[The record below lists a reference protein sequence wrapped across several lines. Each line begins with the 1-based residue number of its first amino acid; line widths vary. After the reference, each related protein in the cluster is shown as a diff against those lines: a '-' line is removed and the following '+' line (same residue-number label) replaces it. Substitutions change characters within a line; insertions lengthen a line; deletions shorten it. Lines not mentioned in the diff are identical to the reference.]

1 MNIDSKLYLGHLK
14 FIYCFILYSNMV
26 IAADVNDYLAR
37 LADTVEKIDKDSIRK
52 VIDVLLETRE
62 KGGRI
67 FIFGNGGS
75 AATASHYVCDFNKGV
90 SIDLDKKFDFVCLSD
105 NTATMMAIANDI
117 GYDYVFSKQLEG
129 RLRKGDVIIA
139 ISGSGNSKNV
149 IKAVEYAKKN
159 GNKIISLT
167 GYNGGRLLQL
177 ADYSIHADINDMQ
190 IAEDVHMIMC
200 HLMASTIA
208 KELGHPMC

>member
-1 MNIDSKLYLGHLK
+1 MGHLI
-14 FIYCFILYSNMV
+14 FIYCFILYSNMA
-26 IAADVNDYLAR
+26 IAADVNDYLVR

-117 GYDYVFSKQLEG
+117 GYDFVFSKQLEG
-129 RLRKGDVIIA
+129 RLKKGDVIIA

-149 IKAVEYAKKN
+149 IKAVEYAKEN

-167 GYNGGRLLQL
+167 GYNGGKLLQL
-177 ADYSIHADINDMQ
+177 ADYSIHANINDMQ

>member
-26 IAADVNDYLAR
+26 IAADVNDYLVR

-52 VIDVLLETRE
+52 VIDILLETRE

-90 SIDLDKKFDFVCLSD
+90 SIDLDKKFDFVCL
-105 NTATMMAIANDI
+105 
-117 GYDYVFSKQLEG
+117 VRQ
-129 RLRKGDVIIA
+129 RL
-139 ISGSGNSKNV
+139 SG
-149 IKAVEYAKKN
+149 
-159 GNKIISLT
+159 T
-167 GYNGGRLLQL
+167 
-177 ADYSIHADINDMQ
+177 
-190 IAEDVHMIMC
+190 
-200 HLMASTIA
+200 
-208 KELGHPMC
+208 

>member
-1 MNIDSKLYLGHLK
+1 
-14 FIYCFILYSNMV
+14 MV

-37 LADTVEKIDKDSIRK
+37 LADTIEKIDKDSIRK

-62 KGGRI
+62 KEGRI

-90 SIDLDKKFDFVCLSD
+90 SIDLDNKFDFICLSD

-117 GYDYVFSKQLEG
+117 GYDFVFSKQLEG
-129 RLRKGDVIIA
+129 RLKKNDVIIA

-149 IKAVEYAKKN
+149 IKAVEYAKEN
-159 GNKIISLT
+159 GNKVISLT
-167 GYNGGRLLQL
+167 GYNGGKLLQM
-177 ADYSIHADINDMQ
+177 ADYPIHANINDMQ
-190 IAEDVHMIMC
+190 IVEDVHMIMC

>member
-1 MNIDSKLYLGHLK
+1 MGHLI
-14 FIYCFILYSNMV
+14 FIYCFILYSNMA
-26 IAADVNDYLAR
+26 IAADVNDYLVR

-117 GYDYVFSKQLEG
+117 GYDFVFSKQLEG
-129 RLRKGDVIIA
+129 RLRKGDVVIA

-149 IKAVEYAKKN
+149 IKAVEYAKEN

-167 GYNGGRLLQL
+167 GYNGGKLLQL
-177 ADYSIHADINDMQ
+177 ADYSIHANINDMQ